1 MSNNEFID
9 LVKDA
14 VYEVCLD
21 GRIMPSILIAHAAIL
36 SNWGKSDIAINAN
49 NLYNVQCPP
58 LLVGESYVVND
69 TINTITGKSVN
80 NVVHYRVYSSWK
92 ESVIDYIERIMIKP
106 KYDELIHINNI
117 DECVSTYSRLTD
129 KSNKALPL
137 KLMKLIRK
145 YSLTQYDIVR
155 GKHNPYNIAQ
165 IGDKGELV
173 RWLQYELMIRG
184 YKGDGFFI
192 TSFYDYQTMLAV
204 KDYQKNNNIDPSGI
218 VDLKTLKT
226 LISS

>member
-80 NVVHYRVYSSWK
+80 NVVHTTG
-92 ESVIDYIERIMIKP
+92 YIRLGKNRLSITLN
-106 KYDELIHINNI
+106 EL
-117 DECVSTYSRLTD
+117 
-129 KSNKALPL
+129 
-137 KLMKLIRK
+137 
-145 YSLTQYDIVR
+145 
-155 GKHNPYNIAQ
+155 
-165 IGDKGELV
+165 
-173 RWLQYELMIRG
+173 
-184 YKGDGFFI
+184 
-192 TSFYDYQTMLAV
+192 
-204 KDYQKNNNIDPSGI
+204 
-218 VDLKTLKT
+218 
-226 LISS
+226 